1 MILAFII
8 VNNYGKARHLKFYR
22 HTPVPQQQQIVKELF
37 NTVNTRAETACS
49 FVDASSWFGVPG
61 ARVVYRQYATLFF
74 CFVIDSNESELG
86 ILDLIQ
92 VLVEVMDRHFRNVC
106 ELDIIFN
113 SDQVHWVVDEMIVGG
128 LVVETNMQ
136 DILDTL
142 EQQSKFSRQQ
152 TELGAAALAAQNKIE
167 QFANSL
173 PRS

>member
-1 MILAFII
+1 
-8 VNNYGKARHLKFYR
+8 
-22 HTPVPQQQQIVKELF
+22 
-37 NTVNTRAETACS
+37 
-49 FVDASSWFGVPG
+49 
-61 ARVVYRQYATLFF
+61 
-74 CFVIDSNESELG
+74 
-86 ILDLIQ
+86 
-92 VLVEVMDRHFRNVC
+92 
-106 ELDIIFN
+106 
-113 SDQVHWVVDEMIVGG
+113 MIVGG